1 MTQLFCEEHCILFLN
16 HRPFLSKIVSRY
28 FFVFTVSSP
37 LFRPC
42 FNHRCLSEEN
52 AMCANI
58 LSKRTT
64 VFFLPSFEHSTNRSL
79 FLLFLFL
86 LYSRELNENK
96 MFLFSLWYPRRK
108 LTKRELADVI
118 AIMSDF
124 HKQLG
129 PFKGSVS

>member
-1 MTQLFCEEHCILFLN
+1 MQCVQTYFQ
-16 HRPFLSKIVSRY
+16 SKPQ
-28 FFVFTVSSP
+28 FFFS
-37 LFRPC
+37 
-42 FNHRCLSEEN
+42 
-52 AMCANI
+52 
-58 LSKRTT
+58 
-64 VFFLPSFEHSTNRSL
+64 PSFEHSTNRSL

-108 LTKRELADVI
+108 LTKREHADVI